1 MPASKKTT
9 QVRLVANPVSQA
21 FSMQYGRR
29 RSEAVAPAV
38 HQPWV
43 FLFGELE

>member
-21 FSMQYGRR
+21 FSMQYERK
-29 RSEAVAPAV
+29 SEAVAPACAPAV
-38 HQPWV
+38 GLSLW
-43 FLFGELE
+43 

>member
-21 FSMQYGRR
+21 FSMQYEKR
-29 RSEAVAPAV
+29 RSEAIAPACAPAV
-38 HQPWV
+38 V